1 MCCGEMQSEHSLP
14 GELLGAKQI
23 RLLAEQLNIRP
34 TKQLG
39 QNFVIDPNT
48 IERIIREAHLN
59 PDDVVLEVG
68 PGLGSLTLALLGAVR
83 SVIAV
88 EIDPKLAAALPNTV
102 RERAPDV
109 ANRLQVV
116 CADAMQVGGLHPPPT
131 AMVANLPYNVSVPVL
146 LYVLVTMPTVT
157 RALVMV
163 QREVGER
170 LAAKPGSK
178 AYGVPSVK
186 AQWFGSV
193 SLAGGVPRTVFW
205 PEPRVDSVLVYVERA
220 PEPKSRV
227 GRDAVFSLVDA
238 AFGQRRKMLRS
249 AVGEFFGGKDRVEQA
264 LLSIGMPATIR
275 GEQLTVHDFVHLADA
290 LGELT

>member
-1 MCCGEMQSEHSLP
+1 MQSEPSLP

-23 RLLAEQLNIRP
+23 RLLAEQWGIRP
-34 TKQLG
+34 TKQRG

-48 IERIIREAHLN
+48 IERIVREAHLN
-59 PDDVVLEVG
+59 ADDVVLEVG
-68 PGLGSLTLALLGAVR
+68 PGLGSLTLALLGRVR
-83 SVIAV
+83 HVIAV
-88 EIDPKLAAALPNTV
+88 EIDPTLATALPETV
-102 RERAPDV
+102 RERAPDT
-109 ANRLQVV
+109 ADRLHVI
-116 CADAMQVGGLHPPPT
+116 CADAMDVNDLEPPPS
-131 AMVANLPYNVSVPVL
+131 ALVANLPYNVSVPVL
-146 LYVLVTMPTVT
+146 LHVLVTMPSVS

-170 LAAKPGSK
+170 LAATPGSK

-193 SLAGGVPRTVFW
+193 SLVGGVPRTVFW
-205 PEPRVDSVLVYVERA
+205 PEPRVDSVLVYLERE
-220 PEPKSRV
+220 PEPQSRV
-227 GRDAVFSLVDA
+227 GREAVFTLVDA

-249 AVGEFFGGKDRVEQA
+249 AVSNVYGGKDRVEQA